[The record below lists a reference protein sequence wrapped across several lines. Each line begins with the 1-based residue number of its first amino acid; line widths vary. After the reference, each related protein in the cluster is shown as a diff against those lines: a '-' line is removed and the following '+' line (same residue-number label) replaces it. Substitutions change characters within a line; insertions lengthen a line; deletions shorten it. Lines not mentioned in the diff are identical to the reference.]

1 MKNHRIYMES
11 KRIRIKIHDIYIIRS
26 VPSPLKIYIY
36 IYSETS
42 RLNIDMI
49 TNVAFNCTIF

>member
-1 MKNHRIYMES
+1 MES